1 MSRVLALVKSELW
14 PLAFTLGCGL
24 IGGFVFNYFRMPL
37 PWMLGAMCVVTALAL
52 AGARVR
58 VHARLRQPMIVVIG
72 VMLGSAFTPEI
83 VGHAGEYLISI
94 TLLALY
100 VILAATAC
108 IAYLRKLGRY
118 DPVTAYFSGIPGGL
132 MEMAI
137 LGSSAGADDR
147 KVFLTHGT
155 RVFLVVLTIPFW
167 FRLVEGY
174 APRGGTAVG
183 AMLATVSLPDLAI
196 LTVSAV
202 AGYFIGKALRFPARA
217 LTGPLALSALAHMTG
232 LTTSKPPNELIV
244 LAQLVLGA
252 SVGCRYLGVRL
263 ADVLGTIRI
272 ALGSALILIVS
283 AVAFSYAIHAVAGVQ
298 SQALLLSLSP
308 GGLVEMTLIA
318 LALGIDVAFVTVHH
332 LARIVLAILVAPVAF
347 KAMRGSF
354 GIRPTGNGESGA
366 EGGGPA

>member
-1 MSRVLALVKSELW
+1 MSRVLAFLKSELG

-52 AGARVR
+52 SGARVR
-58 VHARLRQPMIVVIG
+58 VQPWLRQPMIVVIG

-83 VGHAGEYLISI
+83 LEHAGEYLISLV
-94 TLLALY
+94 LLAVY
-100 VILAATAC
+100 VILAAATS
-108 IAYLRKLGRY
+108 IIFLWKVGRF

-137 LGSSAGADDR
+137 LGSAAGADDR

-167 FRLVEGY
+167 LRLVEGY
-174 APRGGTAVG
+174 TPRGGTAVG
-183 AMLATVSLPDLAI
+183 AVLATVPLDDLAI

-202 AGYFIGKALRFPARA
+202 AGYFIGKALRFPARG

-232 LTTSKPPNELIV
+232 LTASKPPSELII

-252 SVGCRYLGVRL
+252 SVGCRYLGVGL

-272 ALGSALILIVS
+272 ALGSALILIAS
-283 AVAFSYAIHAVAGVQ
+283 AVAFAYAVHTLAGVQ

-308 GGLVEMTLIA
+308 GGVVEMTLIA
-318 LALGIDVAFVTVHH
+318 LSLGIDVAFVTVHH
-332 LARIVLAILVAPVAF
+332 LARIVLTILVAPLAF
-347 KAMRGSF
+347 KVMRGSF

-366 EGGGPA
+366 QRGGPA